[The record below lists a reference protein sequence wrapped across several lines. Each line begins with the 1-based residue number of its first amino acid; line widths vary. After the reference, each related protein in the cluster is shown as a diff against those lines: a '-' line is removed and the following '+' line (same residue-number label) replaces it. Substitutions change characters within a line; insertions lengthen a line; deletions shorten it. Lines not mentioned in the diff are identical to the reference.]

1 MLPLCELGL
10 GLTALWPRLWKVTA
24 LGAVLVH
31 GGILVTLSPLFG
43 DWNSAVWP
51 WNAAV
56 AVVAPMLCLS
66 QPKGAAFP
74 SPAIVAVAAVL
85 LGFPA
90 LFYVGLVDAYVSH
103 NLYSN
108 NTAALA
114 PVGCGSGQPGAGA
127 LDHGVAFQL
136 GEGDHDGQH
145 RLAHRPV
152 GVQTFGEA
160 AESDPPGSQLVDNRE
175 NVLGVASEAV
185 ELPDGEHVAFAEVI
199 EVGVKL
205 RSASRVSAV
214 PAVRVRLY
222 RLDRAPR
229 MRARCGSSSCH
240 RAAAGTRPPRP
251 LEIPQGVYPEHPLST
266 ESI

>member
-1 MLPLCELGL
+1 MWGQNKSGRERHTIG
-10 GLTALWPRLWKVTA
+10 K
-24 LGAVLVH
+24 
-31 GGILVTLSPLFG
+31 
-43 DWNSAVWP
+43 
-51 WNAAV
+51 V
-56 AVVAPMLCLS
+56 AVHSGAETPNIFAMSVAGMPFSRGWRAL
-66 QPKGAAFP
+66 AASASP
-74 SPAIVAVAAVL
+74 TLRGRPPLRPLAAAAASPARVRSIMVSRSSWAKATMMVSM
-85 LGFPA
+85 A
-90 LFYVGLVDAYVSH
+90 LPIGPSVCRPSVRLRNPIPREVNWST
-103 NLYSN
+103 
-108 NTAALA
+108 TA
-114 PVGCGSGQPGAGA
+114 S
-127 LDHGVAFQL
+127 
-136 GEGDHDGQH
+136 
-145 RLAHRPV
+145 
-152 GVQTFGEA
+152 
-160 AESDPPGSQLVDNRE
+160 

-185 ELPDGEHVAFAEVI
+185 QFPDGEHVAFAEVI